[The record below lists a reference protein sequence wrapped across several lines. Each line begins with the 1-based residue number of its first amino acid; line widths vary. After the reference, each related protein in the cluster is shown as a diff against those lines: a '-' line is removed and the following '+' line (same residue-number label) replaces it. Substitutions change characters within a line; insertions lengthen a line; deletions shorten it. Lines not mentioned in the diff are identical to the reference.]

1 MGLEQVFR
9 IRCDN
14 CDSGDAASLET
25 ESMDATESMELARE
39 LGWWNYK
46 THWYCPKCIDVKEE

>member
-14 CDSGDAASLET
+14 CDTFAPET
-25 ESMDATESMELARE
+25 ESMDATESMELAVAY
-39 LGWWNYK
+39 GWWNYG
-46 THWYCPKCIDVKEE
+46 TYWYCPGCLVSIALRT